1 MQGTENSDPAG
12 ETRNPVPHPCDFFIS
27 QGWETTDPNR
37 ICLSTEFACRSHRSR
52 RPNRLPDRWLGVSL
66 LSQMLT
72 HLRIHIGVVRLPGA
86 KAVDIAVVHAESSRN
101 QNRIVNLDVGSA

>member
-1 MQGTENSDPAG
+1 
-12 ETRNPVPHPCDFFIS
+12 
-27 QGWETTDPNR
+27 
-37 ICLSTEFACRSHRSR
+37 
-52 RPNRLPDRWLGVSL
+52 
-66 LSQMLT
+66 MLT